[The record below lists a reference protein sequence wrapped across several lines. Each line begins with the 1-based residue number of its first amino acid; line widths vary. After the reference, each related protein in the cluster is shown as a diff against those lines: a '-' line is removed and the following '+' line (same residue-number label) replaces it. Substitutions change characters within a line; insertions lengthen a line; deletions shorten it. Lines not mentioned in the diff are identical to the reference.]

1 MLLIVSLKITI
12 LGSGDS
18 VGTPKWDCHCET
30 CETARKRG
38 TPFSRTR
45 FGILIELL
53 DTNKRILIDTGP
65 DLRSQLLNHNIDRI
79 DAIFFT
85 HGHYDHQSGFADFYR
100 TRIPAVEIFGTE
112 ETLNYILS
120 SGGIMK
126 SIRYRPQE
134 ILPFHLIEYGGFQF
148 TAFPVLHETS
158 PTKPVGYVI
167 EKPENE
173 KKLVITGDTGLN
185 IPNKSLELIT
195 NSKNPDILIVDCF
208 IDNQDETIKRFKN
221 FVFNFDLFRANH
233 MIFPD
238 VLEFIERVKP
248 NKTYLIHLSHLCA
261 PHDLLES
268 NLKKYEHIKAAYDG
282 LTINL

>member
-1 MLLIVSLKITI
+1 MSLKITI

-38 TPFSRTR
+38 KPPFSRTR
-45 FGILIELL
+45 FGILIEIL
-53 DTNKRILIDTGP
+53 DTNKIILIDTGP
-65 DLRSQLLNHNIDRI
+65 DLRSQLIKHEIDRI
-79 DAIFFT
+79 DAIFWT
-85 HGHYDHQSGFADFYR
+85 HGHYDHQSGFGDFYR

-126 SIRYRPQE
+126 SIRYRSTN
-134 ILPFHLIEYGGFQF
+134 ILPFHPIEYGGAQF
-148 TAFPVLHETS
+148 IAFPVLHEAS

-167 EKPENE
+167 EKND

-195 NSKNPDILIVDCF
+195 NPKSPDILIVDCF
-208 IDNQDETIKRFKN
+208 IDNQYDTIKRFNKTMMKDMEKYNLFKN
-221 FVFNFDLFRANH
+221 NH
-233 MIFPD
+233 MTFPEI
-238 VLEFIERVKP
+238 LEFIESVKP
-248 NKTYLIHLSHLCA
+248 KKTYLIHLSHLCA
-261 PHDLLES
+261 PHDKLES
-268 NLKKYEHIKAAYDG
+268 NLKEYEAIMASYDG
-282 LTINL
+282 LTFYL

>member
-1 MLLIVSLKITI
+1 MSLKITI

-38 TPFSRTR
+38 IPFSRTR

-126 SIRYRPQE
+126 SIRYRTQE
-134 ILPFHLIEYGGFQF
+134 ILPFHPLEYGGFQF

-167 EKPENE
+167 EKLEND

-185 IPNKSLELIT
+185 IPNKSLELI
-195 NSKNPDILIVDCF
+195 NNPKNPDILIVDCF

-248 NKTYLIHLSHLCA
+248 NETYLIHLSHLCA
-261 PHDLLES
+261 PHDQLES

-282 LTINL
+282 LTMIL

>member
-1 MLLIVSLKITI
+1 VSLKITI

-38 TPFSRTR
+38 LPFSRTR
-45 FGILIELL
+45 FGILIEML
-53 DTNKRILIDTGP
+53 DTNKLILIDAGP
-65 DLRSQLLNHNIDRI
+65 DLRSQLLRHDIDQI

-100 TRIPAVEIFGTE
+100 TRIPPVEIFGTE

-126 SIRYRPQE
+126 SIRHKSTN
-134 ILPFHLIEYGGFQF
+134 ILPFHPIEYGGFRF

-167 EKPENE
+167 EKQENE

-185 IPNKSLELIT
+185 IPTKSLELIT
-195 NSKNPDILIVDCF
+195 NPKNPDILIVDCF
-208 IDNQDETIKRFKN
+208 IDNQEETINRFKK
-221 FVFNFDLFRANH
+221 FVFDFEFFRGSNH
-233 MIFPD
+233 LIFPD
-238 VLEFIERVKP
+238 ILEFIERVKP
-248 NKTYLIHLSHLCA
+248 NETYLIHLSHLCA
-261 PHDLLES
+261 PQDQLEV
-268 NLKKYEHIKAAYDG
+268 NLKKFNNIKAAYDG
-282 LTINL
+282 LIIDL

>member
-1 MLLIVSLKITI
+1 VSLKITI

-38 TPFSRTR
+38 IPFSRTR

-53 DTNKRILIDTGP
+53 DTNKRILVDTGP
-65 DLRSQLLNHNIDRI
+65 DLRFQLLDHNIDKI

-85 HGHYDHQSGFADFYR
+85 HGHRDHQSGFAEFYR

-126 SIRYRPQE
+126 SIRYRAQE
-134 ILPFHLIEYGGFQF
+134 ILPLHPIQFGGFQF
-148 TAFPVLHETS
+148 TAFPVLHTS

-167 EKPENE
+167 EKPEND

-185 IPNKSLELIT
+185 IPNKSLELI
-195 NSKNPDILIVDCF
+195 SIPKNPDILIVDCF
-208 IDNQDETIKRFKN
+208 IDNQEDTIKRFRK
-221 FVFNFDLFRANH
+221 FVFDFDLFRSSNH

-238 VLEFIERVKP
+238 ILEFIERVKP
-248 NKTYLIHLSHLCA
+248 NKKTYLMHLSHLCA
-261 PHDLLES
+261 PHDQLES
-268 NLKKYEHIKAAYDG
+268 NLKKFKHIKAAYDG

>member
-1 MLLIVSLKITI
+1 MSLKITI

-30 CETARKRG
+30 CETARKG
-38 TPFSRTR
+38 GIPFSRTR

-65 DLRSQLLNHNIDRI
+65 DLRSQLINYNIDQI
-79 DAIFFT
+79 DAVFFT

-126 SIRYRPQE
+126 SIRYRARE
-134 ILPFHLIEYGGFQF
+134 ILPFHPIQFGGFQF
-148 TAFPVLHETS
+148 TAFPVLHTG

-167 EKPENE
+167 EKPEND

-185 IPNKSLELIT
+185 IPIESLELIS
-195 NSKNPDILIVDCF
+195 NPKNPDILIVDCF
-208 IDNQDETIKRFKN
+208 IDNQEDTIKRFKK
-221 FVFNFDLFRANH
+221 FVFDFELFRNSNH
-233 MIFPD
+233 LIFPD
-238 VLEFIERVKP
+238 IF
-248 NKTYLIHLSHLCA
+248 
-261 PHDLLES
+261 
-268 NLKKYEHIKAAYDG
+268 
-282 LTINL
+282 

>member
-1 MLLIVSLKITI
+1 MSLKITI

-38 TPFSRTR
+38 IPFSRTR

-65 DLRSQLLNHNIDRI
+65 DLRSQLLTHNIDRI

-126 SIRYRPQE
+126 SIRYKNQE
-134 ILPFHLIEYGGFQF
+134 ILPFHPIEYDGFKF

-167 EKPENE
+167 EKPGHDI
-173 KKLVITGDTGLN
+173 KLVITGDTGFN
-185 IPNKSLELIT
+185 IPHKSLEFIS
-195 NSKNPDILIVDCF
+195 NPNPDILIVDCF
-208 IDNQDETIKRFKN
+208 IDNQEDTIRRFKK
-221 FVFNFDLFRANH
+221 FVFDFDFFRSSNH
-233 MIFPD
+233 LIFPD
-238 VLEFIERVKP
+238 ILEFIERVKP
-248 NKTYLIHLSHLCA
+248 KETYLIHMSHLCA
-261 PHDLLES
+261 PHDQLES

-282 LTINL
+282 LTMIL